1 MIAQPGGFGAI
12 VRRHCYRGGKSA
24 TDTLYCGENCPT
36 LFKELCM
43 SDNQADLIVHARWI
57 APVAQDKEPS
67 AEVLENHALVVR
79 DGQIVD
85 LLPSALANEK
95 WQAETVQRLDSHLL
109 IPGLINA
116 HTHAAMNLLRGIA
129 DDLPLMTW
137 LEKHIWPAEGQFVSE
152 QFVFDGTRL
161 AAAEMIRSGTT
172 CFADQYFFPA
182 SAARATVEAGLR
194 ASLFCPILDFPTP
207 MGAGP
212 EDYLRLATDA
222 MDEWRHDP
230 RIQIGFGPHAPYTV
244 SDGPL
249 QKVLTLAEELDVPMM
264 MHVHETAGEIQM
276 AAGNTGERPLTRL
289 KNLGLLSPRLLA
301 VHMTQ
306 LTEDEIALVAQTG
319 TQVVH
324 CPESN
329 LKLASGFAPV
339 EKLRKAGVNVA
350 LGTDGA
356 ASNNDLDMIGEART
370 AAFLGKGVS
379 LQADALP
386 ASEILQMATL
396 NGARALG
403 RDDQL
408 GSLEIGKQADMV
420 AVDMNRLETQPVYD
434 PVAQLIYAASRDQ
447 VTHTW
452 VGGRCLMENRKLTT
466 LNEAVILKNAQQWQ
480 EKIAGA
486 DRD

>member
-1 MIAQPGGFGAI
+1 
-12 VRRHCYRGGKSA
+12 
-24 TDTLYCGENCPT
+24 
-36 LFKELCM
+36 M

-57 APVAQDKEPS
+57 APVTPDS
-67 AEVLENHALVVR
+67 GVLENHSLVVI
-79 DGQIVD
+79 DGRIAD
-85 LLPSALANEK
+85 ILPTPLAREK
-95 WQAETVQRLDSHLL
+95 WQADDPQTLDSHLL
-109 IPGLINA
+109 IPGLVNA

-137 LEKHIWPAEGQFVSE
+137 LEKHIWPAEGQFVSDS
-152 QFVFDGTRL
+152 FVYDGTLL

-172 CFADQYFFPA
+172 TFADMYFFPA

-194 ASLFCPILDFPTP
+194 ASLFCPVLDFPTP
-207 MGAGP
+207 MGGGP

-222 MDEWRHDP
+222 MDQWRHEP

-244 SDGPL
+244 SDEPL
-249 QKVLTLAEELDVPMM
+249 EKVLTLAEELDVPVM

-276 AAGNTGERPLTRL
+276 AVGNTGERPLTRL
-289 KNLGLLSPRLLA
+289 KELGLLSPRLLA

-306 LTEDEIALVAQTG
+306 LTDDEIALVAETG

-329 LKLASGFAPV
+329 LKLASGFAPI
-339 EKLRKAGVNVA
+339 EKLRQAGVNVA

-370 AAFLGKGVS
+370 AAFLAKGVS

-386 ASEILQMATL
+386 AAEVLKMATL
-396 NGARALG
+396 NGAVALG
-403 RDDQL
+403 RDSEI

-420 AVDMNRLETQPVYD
+420 AVDLNRIETQPVYD
-434 PVAQLIYAASRDQ
+434 PVAQLVYAASRDQ
-447 VTHTW
+447 VTHSW
-452 VGGRCLMENRKLTT
+452 VAGRCLLANRQLTT
-466 LNEAVILKNAQQWQ
+466 LNEALLLKNAQQWQ
-480 EKIAGA
+480 QQIAGA
-486 DRD
+486 EQRD

>member
-1 MIAQPGGFGAI
+1 
-12 VRRHCYRGGKSA
+12 
-24 TDTLYCGENCPT
+24 
-36 LFKELCM
+36 M
-43 SDNQADLIVHARWI
+43 SDHQADLIVHARWI
-57 APVAQDKEPS
+57 ATVS
-67 AEVLENHALVVR
+67 ADNTVLENHALVVR
-79 DGQIVD
+79 DGRIAD
-85 LLPSALANEK
+85 LLPSALADEK
-95 WQAETVQRLDSHLL
+95 WHSDEIVRLDDHLL
-109 IPGLINA
+109 PPGLVNA

-152 QFVFDGTRL
+152 QFVYDGTKL

-172 CFADQYFFPA
+172 TFADMYFFPA
-182 SAARATVEAGLR
+182 SAAKATVEAGLR
-194 ASLFCPILDFPTP
+194 ASLFCPLLDFPTP

-244 SDGPL
+244 SDAPL
-249 QKVLTLAEELDVPMM
+249 QKVLTLAEELDVPVM

-276 AAGNTGERPLTRL
+276 AVGNTGERPLTRL
-289 KNLGLLSPRLLA
+289 QGLGLLSPRLLA

-306 LTEDEIALVAQTG
+306 LTDEEITLVAETG
-319 TQVVH
+319 THVVH

-339 EKLRKAGVNVA
+339 EKLRQAGINVA

-370 AAFLGKGVS
+370 AAFLAKGVS
-379 LQADALP
+379 LEADALP
-386 ASEILQMATL
+386 AADVLKMATL
-396 NGARALG
+396 NGAKALG
-403 RDDQL
+403 RDEDI

-420 AVDMNRLETQPVYD
+420 AIDLNRLETQPVYD
-434 PVAQLIYAASRDQ
+434 PVAQLVYAATRDQ
-447 VTHTW
+447 VTHSW
-452 VGGRCLMENRKLTT
+452 VGGRCLMNHRQLTT
-466 LNEAVILKNAQQWQ
+466 LNEALILKNAQQWQ
-480 EKIAGA
+480 QTIAGA
-486 DRD
+486 EK